1 MSPLW
6 CLQLCLRLTELTVE
20 ALRKQEEIRPV
31 FRGGPVETDMTPL
44 KGANPEC
51 APAQLLHVIPAVCSG
66 RGIPTVEG

>member
-6 CLQLCLRLTELTVE
+6 CLQLCLRLTELTAE

-31 FRGGPVETDMTPL
+31 FRGGLVETDVTPL
-44 KGANPEC
+44 QGANPEC

-66 RGIPTVEG
+66 RGILTVEG